1 MEVKRR
7 KRRWRGEWGGDE
19 APVSPHFISF
29 CLFVLLS
36 SCRASLRHLQTSY
49 WTVSIKQITDFTY
62 WIRIVS
68 HSFTVQSV
76 QLIWATYFTN
86 TMHSKTF
93 LFTELFKNKMK
104 KINWNEDLVRVMSLP
119 APPCVCVCVFSGT
132 WRYFWKCII
141 LTFILWRKKLFSC
154 EWDVF
159 GRFGHCWNMRK
170 SS

>member
-1 MEVKRR
+1 MKLLYHLTS
-7 KRRWRGEWGGDE
+7 
-19 APVSPHFISF
+19 SPSVYLYYYLPAVRHSVTCRLHIG
-29 CLFVLLS
+29 LFL
-36 SCRASLRHLQTSY
+36 
-49 WTVSIKQITDFTY
+49 IKQITDFTY

-93 LFTELFKNKMK
+93 MFTELFKNKMK
-104 KINWNEDLVRVMSLP
+104 KINWNEDLVCVMSLP
-119 APPCVCVCVFSGT
+119 APPCVCECVFSGT